1 MKKRYGCSV
10 LITGGTSGIGLACA
24 KAFAAEGYEVFAAS
38 RHSVEEEQKYE
49 GGGRII
55 PVRMD
60 VCDEDSVCKA
70 VREVLERAKDLGI
83 VIHCAGVG
91 IAGAAEDT
99 PDADAHR
106 QMETNYFGV
115 LRVNRCLLPH
125 FRSRGSGLCL
135 IIGSVAGL
143 LAIPF
148 QSHYSSSKFALE
160 AYAEALRCESR
171 RYGIRVSLLEPG
183 DTRTG
188 FTSARRTAVP
198 AQSPYEKACLASVA
212 KMAKDEQNGRPPESI
227 ARIALRLGG
236 RKNPPVRV
244 VAGFEYKTLVF
255 LRRLLPCRFI
265 NWVLGRMYVPRG

>member
-1 MKKRYGCSV
+1 MKKRYGGSV
-10 LITGGTSGIGLACA
+10 LVTGGSSGIGLACA
-24 KAFAAEGYEVFAAS
+24 QAFAVEGYEVFAAS
-38 RHSVEEEQKYE
+38 RHAGGEERRYE
-49 GGGRII
+49 SGGVII

-60 VCDEDSVCKA
+60 VCDENSVCKA
-70 VREVLERAKDLGI
+70 VGEVLEQAKDLGI
-83 VIHCAGVG
+83 VIHCAGMG

-115 LRVNRCLLPH
+115 LRVNRCLLPN
-125 FRSRGSGLCL
+125 FRSRGHGLCL

-160 AYAEALRCESR
+160 AYAEALRYESG
-171 RYGIRVSLLEPG
+171 RYGIRVLLIELG

-188 FTSARRTAVP
+188 FTSERRIAVP

-212 KMAKDEQNGRPPESI
+212 KMAKDEQSGRPPESI
-227 ARIALRLGG
+227 ARIALRLSG
-236 RKNPPVRV
+236 RRNPPVRV
-244 VAGFEYKTLVF
+244 IAGFEYKTLVF
-255 LRRLLPCRFI
+255 LRRLLPHRFI